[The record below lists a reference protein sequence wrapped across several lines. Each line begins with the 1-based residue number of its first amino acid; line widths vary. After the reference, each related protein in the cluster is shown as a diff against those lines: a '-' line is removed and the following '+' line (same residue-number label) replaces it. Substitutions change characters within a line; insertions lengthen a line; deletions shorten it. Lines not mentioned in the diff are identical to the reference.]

1 MGDSRKILIIDGHPD
16 PEIDH
21 FCHALADHYR
31 KGAESA
37 GHTVELIRI
46 ADIDFPLLRSARD
59 YDTQPVP
66 QVLQPASSAIEAC
79 DHMVLVYPLWLGTLP
94 ALTKAFL
101 EQVFHRETAFES
113 AEEGKWPKG
122 RLVGKS
128 ARVIVTMGMPGFV
141 YRLWYGAHSLKS
153 LERNMLKFIGF
164 KPVRD
169 TIFGMVEA
177 VSDDKRRSWLEN
189 IEQLGRK
196 AI

>member
-1 MGDSRKILIIDGHPD
+1 MGNSRNILIIDGHPD
-16 PEIDH
+16 PESNH

-37 GHTVELIRI
+37 GHTVELFRI
-46 ADIDFPLLRSARD
+46 AEIDFPLLRSAKD

-66 QVLQPASSAIEAC
+66 QVLQPASSAIQAC
-79 DHMVLVYPLWLGTLP
+79 DHLVLIYPLWLGTLP

-101 EQVFHRETAFES
+101 EQVFHRETAFEP
-113 AEEGKWPKG
+113 AEEGKWPRG

-177 VSDDKRRSWLEN
+177 VSDDKRRSWLAS
-189 IEQLGRK
+189 IEELGRK